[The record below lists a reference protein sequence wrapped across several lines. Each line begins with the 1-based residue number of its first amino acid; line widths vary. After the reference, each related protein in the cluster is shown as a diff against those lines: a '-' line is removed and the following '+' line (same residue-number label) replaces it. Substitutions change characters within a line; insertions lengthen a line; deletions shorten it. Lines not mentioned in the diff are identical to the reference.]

1 MENIKEREI
10 RQFKKRKRKSN
21 SEKKKRTKVENKSG
35 AVFINYI
42 N

>member
-21 SEKKKRTKVENKSG
+21 SEKKKEQKWRTKVEQ
-35 AVFINYI
+35 FLLTI
-42 N
+42 

>member
-21 SEKKKRTKVENKSG
+21 SEKKKKNKSG
-35 AVFINYI
+35 EQKWSSFY
-42 N
+42 